1 MRPIYPSLWL
11 SIALFFSGCVAF
23 QVGSEVNS
31 GRQAFLIGNNEA
43 ALGYFNSA
51 AQKDTNYV
59 YGTALRQGI
68 WSYVGRTEYTT
79 GRYSQAQKTLEKALS
94 ANKDEDIARLYLGLA
109 LARAGDRERG
119 LKEIEGGMKGI
130 HNFLEYV
137 TQAHRFSFGRFW
149 DARRE
154 IRSAIESDLAM
165 ISGRDLDWQRLIDN
179 GEWLGKRIEE
189 EGDLARRD
197 EYRDANRKSD

>member
-1 MRPIYPSLWL
+1 MRAIYPSLL
-11 SIALFFSGCVAF
+11 PSIALFFSGCVAF
-23 QVGSEVNS
+23 QAGSEVSS
-31 GRQAFLIGNNEA
+31 GRQAFLIGNNQA

-51 AQKDTNYV
+51 AQKDANYV

-68 WSYVGRTEYTT
+68 WSYVGRSEYAT

-94 ANKDEDIARLYLGLA
+94 ANQDEDIARLYLGLA
-109 LARAGDRERG
+109 LARAGDRDRG

-165 ISGRDLDWQRLIDN
+165 ISGRDLDWQRLIDD
-179 GEWLGKRIEE
+179 GEWIGKRIEE
-189 EGDLARRD
+189 EGDLAQRD
-197 EYRDANRKSD
+197 EYRDEDRKSD